1 MVTCNKL
8 DLLPHTGYAE
18 EYANEFQQL
27 FSHITKFPISTSDK
41 LTCLLWDSKKM
52 LETTHKGDT
61 DLWEDIKCLIH
72 YVATID
78 ATYVQANREAW
89 GKNHSSPYNGEMN
102 NSHEC

>member
-41 LTCLLWDSKKM
+41 VDMFIVGLK
-52 LETTHKGDT
+52 
-61 DLWEDIKCLIH
+61 ED
-72 YVATID
+72 V
-78 ATYVQANREAW
+78 R
-89 GKNHSSPYNGEMN
+89 N
-102 NSHEC
+102 NP